1 MPWYSFFRM
10 FVRALSPPQGLNDFE
25 LCDRKMTVVA
35 GFAAESETQAP
46 LPAVLAAMQQPPVS
60 ASSSSLSL
68 SSAPLLPMGGMVS
81 AYTPQP
87 LGAMLF
93 GAPPPQPPPPSAYL
107 AMCNMFDA
115 AEMSDDDY
123 QDVEDDARDGC
134 AAFGEV
140 VALKVERGSAV

>member
-1 MPWYSFFRM
+1 MYVL
-10 FVRALSPPQGLNDFE
+10 VRALPPPQGLNDFE

-60 ASSSSLSL
+60 ASSASL

-93 GAPPPQPPPPSAYL
+93 GAPPQQQQPPPSAYL

>member
-1 MPWYSFFRM
+1 
-10 FVRALSPPQGLNDFE
+10 
-25 LCDRKMTVVA
+25 MTVVA
-35 GFAAESETQAP
+35 GFAAESETQTP

-60 ASSSSLSL
+60 VSSASSL

-93 GAPPPQPPPPSAYL
+93 GASAAPAVAAPPPSAYL

-140 VALKVERGSAV
+140 VALTVERGSAVRHAAYTCFFVSFVSWFADWLVVFAFF

>member
-1 MPWYSFFRM
+1 MY
-10 FVRALSPPQGLNDFE
+10 APQGLNDFE

-60 ASSSSLSL
+60 ASSSS
-68 SSAPLLPMGGMVS
+68 APMMPMGGMVN
-81 AYTPQP
+81 AFTPQP

-93 GAPPPQPPPPSAYL
+93 GASATPAAAAPPPSAYL

-123 QDVEDDARDGC
+123 QDGEDDAREGC
-134 AAFGEV
+134 AA
-140 VALKVERGSAV
+140 L